1 MPSLADRIAAELP
14 DLIDIRH
21 DLHRHPELAF
31 AEHRTSRVVEEQ
43 LGRAGIQFQSGLGK
57 GTGVLGFLP
66 ATGAAQAT
74 VALRADMDALPIK
87 ENTGRDYA
95 STAEG
100 TMHACGHDG
109 HTTILIGAA
118 RVLAQMEE
126 RKNNVLFVFQ
136 PAEENGGGGQYMVQD
151 GVLEGRVI
159 GPKADMIFGL
169 HGYPGMTVGGV
180 GTRTGPMMASSDEFW
195 IQVRGKGG
203 HAAMP
208 HLGVDPVMVSAQIIN
223 ALQTISSRGVSP
235 LDSIVVTVGSIH
247 GGTATNIIPDTVD
260 LAGTIRTLRAE
271 TREFG
276 EQRMRAIV
284 EGVAS
289 SLGASVEIRVNKGYP
304 VTSNDPDAAAR
315 FRRTVEGLQPDVEPT
330 MGAEDFSYY
339 GQTTPACFFWLG
351 LVPEGQTSYPNLHAP
366 EFDFNDDAIP
376 VGVKAMCQLALSS

>member
-1 MPSLADRIAAELP
+1 MPTLDERIATELP
-14 DLIDIRH
+14 DLIAIRH

-31 AEHRTSRVVEEQ
+31 DEHRTSGIVQQE
-43 LGRAGIQFQSGLGK
+43 LGKLGIQFQSGLGK

-66 ATGAAQAT
+66 ATGEAQET
-74 VALRADMDALPIK
+74 VALRADMDALPIF
-87 ENTGRDYA
+87 ENTGKEYT
-95 STAEG
+95 STVEG
-100 TMHACGHDG
+100 KMHACGHDG

-118 RVLAQMEE
+118 RVLSKLEE

-136 PAEENGGGGQYMVQD
+136 PAEENGGGGNYMVQD
-151 GVLEGRVI
+151 GVLDGRVL
-159 GPKADMIFGL
+159 GPKADIIFGL

-208 HLGVDPVMVSAQIIN
+208 HTGIDPVMVSAQIIN
-223 ALQTISSRGVSP
+223 ALQTICSRGVSP

-271 TREFG
+271 TREYG
-276 EQRMRAIV
+276 EKRLREIV
-284 EGVAS
+284 EGVAR
-289 SLGASVEIRVNKGYP
+289 SLGASVEIKVNKGYP
-304 VTSNDPDAAAR
+304 VTANAPEAAER

-339 GQTTPACFFWLG
+339 GQVTPACFFWLG
-351 LVPEGQTSYPNLHAP
+351 LVPEGQTSFPNLHAP
-366 EFDFNDDAIP
+366 EFDFNDEAIP
-376 VGVKAMCQLALSS
+376 VGVKAMCQLALS

>member
-1 MPSLADRIAAELP
+1 MPTLEERIAAELP
-14 DLIDIRH
+14 ELIAIRH

-31 AEHRTSRVVEEQ
+31 AEHRTSGIVQQE
-43 LGRAGIQFQSGLGK
+43 LGKVGIQFQSGLGK

-66 ATGAAQAT
+66 ATGEAQET
-74 VALRADMDALPIK
+74 VALRADMDALPIFENSGK
-87 ENTGRDYA
+87 EYS
-95 STAEG
+95 STVEG
-100 TMHACGHDG
+100 KMHACGHDG

-118 RVLAQMEE
+118 RTLSKLEE

-136 PAEENGGGGQYMVQD
+136 PAEENGGGGNYMVQD
-151 GVLEGRVI
+151 GVLDGRVL

-195 IQVRGKGG
+195 ITVRGKGG

-208 HLGVDPVMVSAQIIN
+208 HTGVDPVMVSAQIIN
-223 ALQTISSRGVSP
+223 ALQTICSRGVSP

-276 EQRMRAIV
+276 EKRLREIV
-284 EGVAS
+284 EGVAK

-304 VTSNDPDAAAR
+304 VTANAPEAADR

-339 GQTTPACFFWLG
+339 GQVTPACFFWLG
-351 LVPEGQTSYPNLHAP
+351 LVPEGQTSFPNLHAP
-366 EFDFNDDAIP
+366 EFDFNDNAIP
-376 VGVKAMCQLALSS
+376 VGVKAMCQLAMS

>member
-1 MPSLADRIAAELP
+1 MPTLSERIAAELP
-14 DLIDIRH
+14 DLIAIRR
-21 DLHRHPELAF
+21 DLHQNPELAF
-31 AEHRTSRVVEEQ
+31 DEHRTSGVVQAE
-43 LGRAGIQFQSGLGK
+43 LGRLGIQFAAGLGK

-66 ATGAAQAT
+66 ATGEAQAT
-74 VALRADMDALPIK
+74 IALRADMDALPIT
-87 ENTGRDYA
+87 ENTGREYA
-95 STAEG
+95 SLTPG
-100 TMHACGHDG
+100 KMHACGHDG
-109 HTTILIGAA
+109 HTTILLGTA
-118 RVLAQMEE
+118 RVLAGAEE

-136 PAEENGGGGQYMVQD
+136 PAEENGGGGQYMVKD
-151 GVLEGRVI
+151 GVLEGTVL
-159 GPKADMIFGL
+159 GPKADLIFGL

-195 IQVRGKGG
+195 ITVRGKGG

-208 HLGVDPVMVSAQIIN
+208 HTGVDPVVVSAQIIT
-223 ALQTISSRGVSP
+223 ALQTICSRGVSP

-247 GGTATNIIPDTVD
+247 AGTATNIIPDTVE

-284 EGVAS
+284 EGVAAA
-289 SLGASVEIRVNKGYP
+289 LGASVEIRVNKGYP
-304 VTSNDPDAAAR
+304 VTSNDPNATDR
-315 FRRTVEGLQPDVEPT
+315 FRGTVEGLQPDVEPT

-351 LVPEGQTSYPNLHAP
+351 LVPEGQTSFPNLHAP

-376 VGVKAMCQLALSS
+376 VGVKAMCQLAMS